1 MASTDTALHGRTFK
15 WKFTDGPT
23 AGKIYEHTFAA
34 DGTVAFREAA
44 GAGAAKPAQ
53 DTAAKD
59 QPAQTKPAPDTP
71 APKTKFASFEVAP
84 GIHLVSYLSGAGYTL
99 TTCMNL
105 ATKRLHGFAS
115 NDKEWYPLTGTLEP

>member
-15 WKFTDGPT
+15 WNFADGPT
-23 AGKIYEHTFAA
+23 AGTVYEHTFAD

-44 GAGAAKPAQ
+44 GEGGAAAATATGRDKPV
-53 DTAAKD
+53 
-59 QPAQTKPAPDTP
+59 PDKP
-71 APKTKFASFEVAP
+71 APKTKYASFEVSP
-84 GIHLVSYLSGAGYTL
+84 GIHLVSYLSSSGYTL

-115 NDKEWYPLTGTLEP
+115 NDKEWYPLTGRLEP

>member
-15 WKFTDGPT
+15 WKFADGPT
-23 AGKIYEHTFAA
+23 AGKVYEHTFAA

-44 GAGAAKPAQ
+44 DVGAAGSAKEKPVQ
-53 DTAAKD
+53 VKS
-59 QPAQTKPAPDTP
+59 APDKP

-84 GIHLVSYLSGAGYTL
+84 GIHLVSYLSSAGYTL

-105 ATKRLHGFAS
+105 GTKRLHGFAS
-115 NDKEWYPLTGTLEP
+115 NDKEWYPLTGSLEP